1 MPLTILDVLDEQVG
15 ESADVPGVFEDDVG
29 SDACGIHFEHFL
41 LENEVFP
48 PELFDVVLDGASDGS
63 KIIESGTSAIDL
75 ESLEEDISAFEQI
88 VQ

>member
-1 MPLTILDVLDEQVG
+1 VSLAILDILDEKVG
-15 ESADVPGVFEDDVG
+15 ESADVSGVFEYDVR
-29 SDACGIHFEHFL
+29 SDACGVYLEHFL

-63 KIIESGTSAIDL
+63 KIIESGTSSIDL
-75 ESLEEDISAFEQI
+75 KSLEEDISAFEQI